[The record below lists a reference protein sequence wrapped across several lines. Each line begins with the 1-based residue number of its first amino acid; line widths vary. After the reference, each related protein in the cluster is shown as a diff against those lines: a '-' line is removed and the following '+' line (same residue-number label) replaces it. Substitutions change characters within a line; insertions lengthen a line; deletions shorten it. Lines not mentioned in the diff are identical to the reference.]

1 MRRRSPA
8 SPSAGGAGPRGASP
22 FAMRASSFP
31 SKYKNKKV
39 VTDEGTFDSQREY
52 KHWLE
57 LKIRERAGE
66 ISRLERQKD
75 FVIEHNGV
83 RITKYRADFIYFEN
97 GQRVVAD
104 SKGFRTDVY
113 RLKAK
118 LMKAF
123 YNIEIREM

>member
-1 MRRRSPA
+1 MRRRSPH
-8 SPSAGGAGPRGASP
+8 SPSAGAAEGPRGVSP
-22 FAMRASSFP
+22 FAARATL
-31 SKYKNKKV
+31 SKYRNRKV
-39 VTDEGTFDSQREY
+39 TTEDGTFDSQREY
-52 KHWLE
+52 KHWME

-66 ISRLERQKD
+66 ISRLERQKE

-83 RITKYRADFIYFEN
+83 RITKYVADFIYFEN

>member
-8 SPSAGGAGPRGASP
+8 SPSAGGAGPRGVSP
-22 FAMRASSFP
+22 FAMRATT

-57 LKIRERAGE
+57 LKIRERVGE

>member
-1 MRRRSPA
+1 MRRLPPSFPGGARGPRSEALPSPA
-8 SPSAGGAGPRGASP
+8 
-22 FAMRASSFP
+22 RATR
-31 SKYKNKKV
+31 SKYGNRKV
-39 VTDEGTFDSQREY
+39 VTEEGTFDSVREH
-52 KHWLE
+52 KHWME
-57 LKIRERAGE
+57 LKLRERAGE
-66 ISRLERQKD
+66 ITHLERQVD

-83 RITKYRADFIYFEN
+83 RICKYKADFIYFEN

-104 SKGFRTDVY
+104 SKGYRTDVY